1 MCVCVCAHVNVERS
15 GLETDLE
22 MLLGRKRDLSSR
34 WGESKAGE
42 GGAVAGEG
50 GACSPAA
57 LQPGFP
63 GSVTLGKLHAV

>member
-1 MCVCVCAHVNVERS
+1 MCVCVCACVKVERS

-22 MLLGRKRDLSSR
+22 MLLGRERSELQV
-34 WGESKAGE
+34 GESKAGG

-57 LQPGFP
+57 RIP
-63 GSVTLGKLHAV
+63 

>member
-1 MCVCVCAHVNVERS
+1 MCVCARVNVERS

-22 MLLGRKRDLSSR
+22 TLLGRERSELQV
-34 WGESKAGE
+34 GESKAGG

-50 GACSPAA
+50 GACNPAA